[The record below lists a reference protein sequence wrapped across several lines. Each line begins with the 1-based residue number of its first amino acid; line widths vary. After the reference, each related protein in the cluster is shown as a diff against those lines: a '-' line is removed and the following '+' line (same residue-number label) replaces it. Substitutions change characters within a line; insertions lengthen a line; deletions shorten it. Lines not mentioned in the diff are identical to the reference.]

1 MPEETVPKSEP
12 QAVPEAA
19 AYRPL
24 SGAAIVACVLGV
36 VSLSAFLTPAL
47 WIVSLAGVLA
57 ALWAWFH
64 IHQYEPPLS
73 GRTSV
78 LAGLLFSVFAAVG
91 APVQWSLQ
99 RYLLGREAE
108 QFAMLFFNYLLQDQ
122 PHKAHQLSRTAFERA
137 PLDDHLWDKYPPD
150 STARKDIEAFLERKE
165 VRAVILLGKD
175 PRTKVRRFSTEKI
188 WYEQGET
195 KVAQSF
201 AVTYYDPHN
210 VKRTFFLTM
219 ILNRHP
225 LRAAKVSDWYV
236 SDISSYTAPRIL
248 EDRKKAW
255 EKAREGTRREVAQPI
270 EEPTTDQTEE

>member
-1 MPEETVPKSEP
+1 MPEKTVPEGQP
-12 QAVPEAA
+12 QAMPEAA

-24 SGAAIVACVLGV
+24 SGAAIIACGLGV
-36 VSLSAFLTPAL
+36 VSLSAFFTPAL
-47 WIVSLAGVLA
+47 WILALAGVLA
-57 ALWAWFH
+57 GLWAWFH
-64 IHQYEPPLS
+64 IHQYEPPLT
-73 GRTSV
+73 GRTSA
-78 LAGLLFSVFAAVG
+78 LIGLLLSVFATVG

-108 QFAMLFFNYLLQDQ
+108 QFAMLFFTYLLQDQ

-150 STARKDIEAFLERKE
+150 STARKDLEAFLERKE

-175 PRTKVRRFSTEKI
+175 PRAKIRRFSTERV
-188 WYEQGET
+188 WHEHGET

-201 AVTYYDPHN
+201 AVTYFDPQN
-210 VKRTFFLTM
+210 VKRTFFLTL
-219 ILNRHP
+219 ILNRYP

-236 SDISSYTAPRIL
+236 SDVSSYAAPKVL

-255 EKAREGTRREVAQPI
+255 EKTRESQRQPAEEFGEGPVANGP
-270 EEPTTDQTEE
+270 EE